1 MSTVLTHR
9 TGPAELGWLAEV
21 REERWLL
28 SEQHP
33 IGVRHGVIHSGPPMT
48 SPQRHPFCEIS
59 MLLAG
64 RGMQFVEREEAEIRG
79 GDLFLAGP
87 GVPHLHQILEYPH
100 RFATAYFLPT
110 VFIGPGPGSDGLN
123 VLRRVTARQPLAH
136 RLIRPSPSLRVTL
149 ERCMMRMIDEWEKR
163 SFGCQMRLQS
173 LLFDLF
179 VELLRW
185 EQKKRNT
192 AGLPALPAVD
202 WKPLDAALRYL
213 RDHFREPVYGSHLA
227 QAADISEA
235 SLKTLFHDAL
245 GMTWVHYLQ
254 GYRIHQAATAL
265 STPGHNVTEAAFS
278 CGFESLSHFNATFH
292 RFLGM
297 PPKEYAKSQKDSAPR
312 KQQKNF

>member
-1 MSTVLTHR
+1 
-9 TGPAELGWLAEV
+9 
-21 REERWLL
+21 
-28 SEQHP
+28 
-33 IGVRHGVIHSGPPMT
+33 
-48 SPQRHPFCEIS
+48 

-64 RGMQFVEREEAEIRG
+64 RGMQFVEQEEAEIRG

-123 VLRRVTARQPLAH
+123 VLRRVAGRQPLAR
-136 RLIRPSPSLRVTL
+136 RLVRPSRTLRVAL
-149 ERCMMRMIDEWEKR
+149 EKCMMRMADEWEKK

-185 EQKKRNT
+185 EQKNGS
-192 AGLPALPAVD
+192 ADLPTLPPVD

-213 RDHFREPVYGSHLA
+213 RDHFSEPVYASHLA
-227 QAADISEA
+227 PAAGISEA
-235 SLKTLFHDAL
+235 TLKALFHDAL

-254 GYRIHQAATAL
+254 GYRIHQAATL
-265 STPGHNVTEAAFS
+265 LNTPGHNVTEAAFS
-278 CGFESLSHFNATFH
+278 CGFESLSHFNATFQ

-297 PPKEYAKSQKDSAPR
+297 SPKEFAKAQNTSSLR